1 LLHRDWK
8 GIVIQKV
15 MRGIVPRATW
25 SANEVDH
32 DMTLCL
38 VIGVVIG
45 ALGSGIRIS
54 VVLPSVMV

>member
-1 LLHRDWK
+1 
-8 GIVIQKV
+8 VIQKV
-15 MRGIVPRATW
+15 MRGIVPRARW

-38 VIGVVIG
+38 VIGVVIS

-54 VVLPSVMV
+54 IVLSSVMV